1 MLLRWTGWLLA
12 VAIASIA
19 LAAAPPGA
27 SAGSGEGS
35 IRLDRFE
42 RQLIRAINSERRSHG
57 LRRLRV
63 SHKLRH
69 AADYHSHEMMIGNY
83 FSHASRNGWD
93 FGQRIHALT
102 GMRRAG
108 EVLAWF
114 GYNARGRAAARQ
126 AVRMWMNSP
135 GHRAQILT
143 RDFTHVGAARRIGS
157 IGRGAGTVITVDLAR
172 RR

>member
-1 MLLRWTGWLLA
+1 MRWTTLSLA
-12 VAIASIA
+12 VLVASIA

-42 RQLIRAINSERRSHG
+42 RQLIRAINGERRRHG
-57 LRRLRV
+57 LRRLYL
-63 SHKLRH
+63 SSKLRH
-69 AADYHSHEMMIGNY
+69 AADYHSREMMIGNY
-83 FSHASRNGWD
+83 FAHRSRNGWN

-108 EVLAWF
+108 EVLAWL

-126 AVRMWMNSP
+126 AVRMWMTSP

-143 RDFTHVGAARRIGS
+143 RDFTHVGAARRIGN
-157 IGRGAGTVITVDLAR
+157 IGRGPGTVITVDLAR